1 MNELGDGNNVDEDV
15 DDEVETDDDATVV
28 MADDEATVV
37 MADDD
42 DDDAIEMTGE
52 VNVDALVAKIDATPK
67 DDAEKQRQIRQRLD
81 RLHDERDNELDSTYN
96 FNLDDE
102 L

>member
-15 DDEVETDDDATVV
+15 DDEVVTDHDATVV
-28 MADDEATVV
+28 LAEDDG
-37 MADDD
+37 
-42 DDDAIEMTGE
+42 DDAIEMTGE
-52 VNVDALVAKIDATPK
+52 VNVDALVAKIDSTPK
-67 DDAEKQRQIRQRLD
+67 DDADKQRQIRQRLD
-81 RLHDERDNELDSTYN
+81 RLRDERDNELDSTYN